1 MSTIVTYNRGAQGLP
16 VAGSSTNA
24 RLRVWE
30 DFDGPTS
37 KFTLVGFATSFG
49 AGGVVLN
56 SVAPTT
62 AAATAE
68 SPKFSGALTT
78 KGDSISF
85 LARAKFVG
93 RAANNVV
100 NELGFWFGASATP
113 IATAAVRF
121 GMEVQNYDTASEDEF
136 ACRVD
141 TNANAAG
148 DSGVL
153 TGVIQSVKG
162 LESFESTEYFTVG
175 GILLNE
181 GDTYRAQFFI
191 NGVLVKE
198 TRVLTAS
205 SGFTDGIG
213 LLYAYQPIVSAV
225 GSAYID
231 YIAGDTP
238 R

>member
-16 VAGSSTNA
+16 VAGSSTDA

-37 KFTLVGFATSFG
+37 KFTLVGFSTSFG
-49 AGGVVLN
+49 AGGILLN
-56 SVAPTT
+56 AAPTT
-62 AAATAE
+62 AAATAK

-85 LARAKFVG
+85 LARAKFLG

-100 NELGFWFGASATP
+100 NELGFGFGVNASPVATN
-113 IATAAVRF
+113 AVLF
-121 GMEVQNYDTASEDEF
+121 GMEVQNYDAAADDAF

-141 TNANAAG
+141 TNAATGG

-153 TGVIQSVKG
+153 AGKIQSVKG
-162 LESFESTEYFTVG
+162 LESFDSLAYFTVG

-181 GDTYRAQFFI
+181 GDNYRAQFFI

-213 LLYAYQPIVSAV
+213 MLYAYQPVVTAV

>member
-16 VAGSSTNA
+16 VAGSSTDA

-49 AGGVVLN
+49 AGGILLN
-56 SVAPTT
+56 GAPGTI
-62 AAATAE
+62 ATAK

-93 RAANNVV
+93 RAASDVV
-100 NELGFWFGASATP
+100 NELGFGFGVNASPVATN
-113 IATAAVRF
+113 AVLF
-121 GMEVQNYDTASEDEF
+121 GMEVQNYDAAADDAF

-141 TNANAAG
+141 TNAATG

-153 TGVIQSVKG
+153 TGKIQSVKG
-162 LESFESTEYFTVG
+162 LEDFDSLAYFTVG

-181 GDTYRAQFFI
+181 GDNYRAQFFI

-198 TRVLTAS
+198 TRVITAG
-205 SGFTDGIG
+205 SGFADGICM
-213 LLYAYQPIVSAV
+213 LYAYQPVVSTV